1 MLKKFTRLSKEKKD
15 QLRSAKEAAIKRGS
29 MARVQKLKKEINGLL
44 VKEEKN
50 VEVEIS
56 CVVVT

>member
-1 MLKKFTRLSKEKKD
+1 MFKNFTRLIKEKTVY
-15 QLRSAKEAAIKRGS
+15 LRSAKEAAIKRGS

-56 CVVVT
+56 CAVVT